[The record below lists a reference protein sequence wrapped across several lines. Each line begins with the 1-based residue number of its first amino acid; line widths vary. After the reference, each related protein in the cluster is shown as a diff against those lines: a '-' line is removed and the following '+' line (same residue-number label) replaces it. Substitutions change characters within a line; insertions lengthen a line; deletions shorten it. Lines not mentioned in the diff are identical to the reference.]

1 MNRKSFWDFLLWRK
15 IWARLWI
22 VVLLSVLIVGFTI
35 RFVEV
40 TNDTYDFDEYVIM
53 LDVEKSLPSYVDGRS
68 GYFHFSLLAHYWISY
83 RLLGNSLIA
92 YRTMSLIA
100 GILLLILVTS
110 CLIRFFPSDKGICL
124 VVLLILILNSNAL
137 YLTRYSMFSY
147 GNSFLLSSGLF
158 FLFMRLAEGPIKN
171 RQWLWISA
179 GLLPAAFF
187 SNIIMMVPLAIGTL
201 LVIVFRWWRFADLR
215 NLVGLWRWL
224 WELKPL
230 LVFPFTYLIIHVL
243 FPYKHLG
250 AESRPDM
257 APLFFTTSI
266 FSQDVIGL
274 MKFTLIRTLRLFW
287 GMLVTIF
294 KSDFVNIAMMILF
307 FLLAGLT
314 VLQAV
319 RGKVDQ
325 RIKFTIF
332 FLLITNVAILG
343 ASVMGFYPYGSIRYT
358 PYLILPTI
366 ILIGFGGSLVCRWI
380 SNSFLLIPFLQ
391 VILVCLSLVVLIF
404 GVYITVN
411 RYNSFSITNKENDS
425 VIEWIMSHDADL
437 ILSDAYIEPVLSA
450 KAPEIYKRTR
460 SMGWGTYWG
469 KDVVPHEFVDMIA
482 RAEKV
487 HQVNSVLVILHY
499 KDIAKTFP
507 NWSTLLHN
515 YFDLD
520 AWIESPQIGV
530 KLYRRRH

>member
-1 MNRKSFWDFLLWRK
+1 MRSFWDFLPRQK

-22 VVLLSVLIVGFTI
+22 IVLLSILLVGFAI

-40 TNDTYDFDEYVIM
+40 TNDTFGFDEYACM
-53 LDVEKSLPSYVDGRS
+53 MDVEKSLPSYVDGRTGCYS
-68 GYFHFSLLAHYWISY
+68 LSLLVHYWISY

-100 GILLLILVTS
+100 GILLLIVVTS

-124 VVLLILILNSNAL
+124 VVLLVLILNGNAL

-147 GNSFLLSSGLF
+147 GNSLLVSAGLF
-158 FLFMRLAEGPIKN
+158 FLFMRLAEGPINK

-179 GLLPAAFF
+179 VILPAAFF
-187 SNIIMMVPLAIGTL
+187 SNMIMMVPLATGTL
-201 LVIVFRWWRFADLR
+201 LVIVFRWWRFADSR
-215 NLVGLWRWL
+215 NLAGLWRWL

-230 LVFPFTYLIIHVL
+230 LVFPFTYLIIHIL
-243 FPYKHLG
+243 FPYTHLG
-250 AESRPDM
+250 AEKRPDM
-257 APLFFTTSI
+257 APLFFTTSNL
-266 FSQDVIGL
+266 SQDILGV
-274 MKFTLIRTLRLFW
+274 MKFTLTRTFSLFW
-287 GMLVTIF
+287 GMLGIIVKNSFVT
-294 KSDFVNIAMMILF
+294 KAMMIIY
-307 FLLAGLT
+307 FLLAGLA

-332 FLLITNVAILG
+332 FLLITIIAILG
-343 ASVMGFYPYGSIRYT
+343 VSVMGFYPYGRVRYT

-366 ILIGFGGSLVCRWI
+366 ILIGFGGSLVFRWV
-380 SNSFLLIPFLQ
+380 SDKFLLTPFLQ
-391 VILVCLSLVVLIF
+391 VIMACLLLVVLIA
-404 GVYITVN
+404 GGYITVN
-411 RYNSFSITNKENDS
+411 RYNSFSITNKENDC
-425 VIEWIMSHDADL
+425 VIEWIRSRDADL
-437 ILSDAYIEPVLSA
+437 ILSDAYIIPILSA
-450 KAPEIYKRTR
+450 KAPEIYDHTR

-469 KDVVPHEFVDMIA
+469 KDVVPHEFVDMIT
-482 RAEKV
+482 RAEKA

-507 NWSTLLHN
+507 NWNALLNN

-520 AWIESPQIGV
+520 AWIESPNIGA
-530 KLYRRRH
+530 KLYRRRL